1 METGL
6 VLCVI
11 ITVFI
16 TAILWLKM
24 VFETIIDSSFD
35 WLSMVFIICLLVGI
49 VYEKMR

>member
-11 ITVFI
+11 VTVFI

-24 VFETIIDSSFD
+24 VFESLKDFSFGL
-35 WLSMVFIICLLVGI
+35 LSMIFIVCILVGI
-49 VYEKMR
+49 IYEK